1 MLQEKLSLVGS
12 SGEGPQLGTRA
23 GEVSERT
30 VVIVRDGCLPAFL
43 ITNVCLPSLL

>member
-1 MLQEKLSLVGS
+1 MSQEQLALVGS
-12 SGEGPQLGTRA
+12 SGEGLQPGTRA

-30 VVIVRDGCLPAFL
+30 GVIVRDGCLAASL